1 MEHYFSQATCLCG
14 GDHTDLADDVL
25 SGFESVHFCCFFQH
39 FLFCFSEICLRETW
53 FNSLKSQQILFGK
66 AILLQSHVLRI
77 FSPMQFSILFHFM
90 WEKNLDTTQN
100 KPGHLKIRIFYRWE
114 SEFRRN
120 CVFIFQHYEQ
130 RTSTQHKDVELETA
144 TKRIYCGF
152 WWFGDPKRLRG
163 PCGIAEQDSEGGGL
177 RWRFN
182 QLFLQFE
189 RRQNIWS
196 EAKSH
201 FLDLLWRWSVSWCP
215 RSFWCWVIFR
225 FVEDSHEFLR
235 IIVRKIRCP
244 GLLRAVSRFF

>member
-1 MEHYFSQATCLCG
+1 MVLPYRCCKLDWWNLDTCPGLFSIPFLEKMEHYFSQTTCLCG

-100 KPGHLKIRIFYRWE
+100 KPGHLKIRIFHRWE

-120 CVFIFQHYEQ
+120 CVFIFHITNSEQ
-130 RTSTQHKDVELETA
+130 LN
-144 TKRIYCGF
+144 TKMR
-152 WWFGDPKRLRG
+152 
-163 PCGIAEQDSEGGGL
+163 
-177 RWRFN
+177 N
-182 QLFLQFE
+182 
-189 RRQNIWS
+189 
-196 EAKSH
+196 
-201 FLDLLWRWSVSWCP
+201 
-215 RSFWCWVIFR
+215 
-225 FVEDSHEFLR
+225 
-235 IIVRKIRCP
+235 
-244 GLLRAVSRFF
+244 